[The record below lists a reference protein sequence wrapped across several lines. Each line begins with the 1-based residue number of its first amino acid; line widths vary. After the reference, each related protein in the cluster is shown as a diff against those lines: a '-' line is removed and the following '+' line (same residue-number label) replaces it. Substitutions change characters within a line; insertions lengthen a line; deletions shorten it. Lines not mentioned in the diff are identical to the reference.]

1 MASAELA
8 LIATAR
14 SLSPLRRPTAPTR
27 QFMVGPQRNQ
37 YVYTALSGMEH
48 GGCPMY
54 ECRRGRDDQ
63 VGKLYLY
70 LDGAT
75 WTAVQIDGR
84 VAEKKD
90 IVDCGTPAFRSAT
103 LGSDVRLPGEHSW
116 SCYDNATATWWPPTS
131 FVTATWGDE
140 IQDSD
145 AIISLSG
152 GGPPQAANRLDADL
166 MQITDQ

>member
-1 MASAELA
+1 LPTLQFRIGS
-8 LIATAR
+8 
-14 SLSPLRRPTAPTR
+14 RRN
-27 QFMVGPQRNQ
+27 G
-37 YVYTALSGMEH
+37 YVYTAIGGMEH

-54 ECRRGRDDQ
+54 ECARGRDMGF
-63 VGKLYLY
+63 GKLYLY

-75 WTAVQIDGR
+75 WTAVHIEIDGR

-103 LGSDVRLPGEHSW
+103 PGSDVRLPGEHSW
-116 SCYDNATATWWPPTS
+116 ICYGNATAWWPPTS
-131 FVTATWGDE
+131 FVTETWGDE

-145 AIISLSG
+145 AILSLSG
-152 GGPPQAANRLDADL
+152 CNPSPSVVVDHLMQITLWTRPTDNLDDL